1 MSNATEERAPD
12 PVGQA
17 VHHLCRI
24 QTAAGDMIAAIGRN
38 EPITSAA
45 LLRLVGALEDANTA
59 IDTYQALALSK
70 HRPGPLA
77 EVVPMPADHVVT
89 TVSLDEVPVDG
100 SVEVR
105 GVTTGGRYG
114 PWGHVIGEQQ
124 AVGGQGYRSLLID
137 GMVEPWTWHR
147 DAHVQVRPF
156 RPVDDDLADAVHRSR
171 NGGL

>member
-1 MSNATEERAPD
+1 MTAAPD

-17 VHHLCRI
+17 VHHLSRI
-24 QTAAGDMIAAIGRN
+24 QTAAGEMIAAIGRN
-38 EPITSAA
+38 EPITSGQQ
-45 LLRLVGALEDANTA
+45 LRLVGALEDANTA

-70 HRPGPLA
+70 HRPRPLA
-77 EVVPMPADHVVT
+77 EVVQMPADHVVT
-89 TVSLDEVPVDG
+89 TKPLDEVPVDG

-105 GVTTGGRYG
+105 GVTLGGRWG

-124 AVGGQGYRSLLID
+124 TAVGGQANRSLLID
-137 GMVEPWTWHR
+137 GLTEPWTWHR
-147 DAHVQVRPF
+147 DQCVQVRPH

>member
-1 MSNATEERAPD
+1 MTTLEERAPALD
-12 PVGQA
+12 HTDWLLGQLA
-17 VHHLCRI
+17 DTLGR
-24 QTAAGDMIAAIGRN
+24 AAR
-38 EPITSAA
+38 
-45 LLRLVGALEDANTA
+45 
-59 IDTYQALALSK
+59 
-70 HRPGPLA
+70 LA
-77 EVVPMPADHVVT
+77 EELAATIAPPEVALGAPCRDVAATMP
-89 TVSLDEVPVDG
+89 VSIVPVDG

-105 GVTTGGRYG
+105 GVTSGGRYG